1 MGSMTSL
8 PDGVAASADQTHPL
22 GVGAAL
28 PPNLRPETINGKPF
42 DLNKAV
48 RSKPTVLIFYRGGW
62 CPFCNI
68 QMGQLAE
75 LEPQLKALGYQ
86 ILAISADNPAH
97 LKESVAKHQLTYT
110 LLSDTDMAAAKAF
123 GLAWHVDDTTYAQM
137 KNHGVDLEAASGRTD
152 HILPVPAAYVL
163 DRKGVIKFAY
173 ANPDFKV
180 RVNPDDLLKAAQ
192 AAL

>member
-1 MGSMTSL
+1 MNL
-8 PDGVAASADQTHPL
+8 PAGVAASADQTHPL
-22 GVGAAL
+22 TVGATL
-28 PPNLRPETINGKPF
+28 PPNLQPATIEGKPF
-42 DLNKAV
+42 DLDKAV

-62 CPFCNI
+62 CPFCNM
-68 QMGQLAE
+68 QMGQLE
-75 LEPQLKALGYQ
+75 EIEPKLEALGYQ

-97 LKESVAKHQLTYT
+97 LKESIAKHQLTYT

-123 GLAWHVDDTTYAQM
+123 GLAFRVDDATYAQM
-137 KNHGVDLEAASGRTD
+137 KNHNVDLEAASGRTD

-180 RVNPDDLLKAAQ
+180 RVNPDDLLQ
-192 AAL
+192 AAKGAL